1 LDTQLTEQAR
11 SRDHESSDECG
22 QAKNQHDVTQED
34 GQTHTRA
41 FPSPPRVG
49 PSWHLKAVPVV
60 GYPTQEM
67 KIERS
72 TVGHGRQQGRLA
84 RSS

>member
-1 LDTQLTEQAR
+1 MGKRILA
-11 SRDHESSDECG
+11 
-22 QAKNQHDVTQED
+22 
-34 GQTHTRA
+34 
-41 FPSPPRVG
+41 PSLHLPYAG

-67 KIERS
+67 KIERF
-72 TVGHGRQQGRLA
+72 TVGHRRQQGRLA